1 MKLTTIALGA
11 LAAVATLTGG
21 ANAQPNLR
29 HRQLIQVTE
38 PVVGHCGRWCQRTLD
53 DELDDDESVGAP
65 IWPPIG
71 GDNGWTGRDE
81 MDDESVGAQIGWYG
95 DEMDMFSRR
104 LSRPGKAIPGLSL
117 EQWEARKPNRQANRA
132 NRQARQAKRQVRKQT
147 RQNRVDVWKARKPIR
162 QAKRENRQGRKVIR
176 QNKLA
181 QYKAKKRA
189 QRKAIWS
196 RRLRTPG
203 LSLEQWEA
211 RKPNRQAN
219 RANRQAR
226 QAKRQVRKQTRQ
238 NRLDVW
244 KARKPIRQVKRA
256 NRQVRKVIRQYIRQ
270 RSEQHRGRQSGPV
283 V

>member
-1 MKLTTIALGA
+1 MKLTTITLGA

-21 ANAQPNLR
+21 ANAQPNLAMSFSKCR
-29 HRQLIQVTE
+29 RRIKKVCQDNRGYRKEHYAGSIKKCIRTERQKQGCADGMEYDQLQ
-38 PVVGHCGRWCQRTLD
+38 D
-53 DELDDDESVGAP
+53 YDEAVGAP

-147 RQNRVDVWKARKPIR
+147 RQNR
-162 QAKRENRQGRKVIR
+162 
-176 QNKLA
+176 
-181 QYKAKKRA
+181 
-189 QRKAIWS
+189 
-196 RRLRTPG
+196 
-203 LSLEQWEA
+203 
-211 RKPNRQAN
+211 
-219 RANRQAR
+219 
-226 QAKRQVRKQTRQ
+226 
-238 NRLDVW
+238 LDVW